1 MKRHPL
7 IAFFLI
13 ALVVSW
19 ACWLTLPVA
28 VHNDAPRAVA
38 FLRSLGIFG
47 PCLAAIVV
55 VAAASG
61 MDGIRALLG
70 RFLIWRV
77 KWIWYVVALLLPA
90 AMSLLTSG
98 LHMLFGGAA
107 PNFSKPPVYQL
118 FREGFFGEYNVW
130 TIMVPLFLLTLVKNA
145 SLLEEVAWRG
155 FALPRLQRGFNAWI
169 AAVLIGLAF
178 FAWDLPQLVD
188 KVGFSAK
195 PLVAELLRGVA
206 FSLLVTWIFNNAGGS
221 LLLTVLF
228 TNSYKVTGLL
238 LAMSHDVTPLALLAG
253 QWIVVGVVLLLNKP
267 ESLTREGIPAR
278 ALADAP

>member
-1 MKRHPL
+1 MKRRPL
-7 IAFFLI
+7 TTFFIIAFVI
-13 ALVVSW
+13 SW
-19 ACWLTLPVA
+19 ACWLMLPVA
-28 VHNDAPRAVA
+28 AHNNSPRAYS
-38 FLRSLGIFG
+38 FLKSLGLFG

-55 VAAASG
+55 VAAANG
-61 MDGIRALLG
+61 MEGIRSLLG
-70 RFLIWRV
+70 RLLIWRV
-77 KWIWYVVALLLPA
+77 KWIWYAVALLLPA

-107 PNFSKPPVYQL
+107 PNFSNPPVYQI
-118 FREGFFGEYNVW
+118 FRTGFLGEYNVW
-130 TIMVPLFLLTLVKNA
+130 TIMVPLFLLTLVKNS

-178 FAWDLPQLVD
+178 FAWDLPRLVD
-188 KVGFSAK
+188 DVGFSAK

-206 FSLLVTWIFNNAGGS
+206 FSILVAWIFNNSGGS

-228 TNSYKVTGLL
+228 TNSYKVTSLL
-238 LAMSHDVTPLALLAG
+238 LAMDSEVTPLALLAG
-253 QWIVVGVVLLLNKP
+253 QWIVVGVVLLFNKP

-278 ALADAP
+278 ALAEAP